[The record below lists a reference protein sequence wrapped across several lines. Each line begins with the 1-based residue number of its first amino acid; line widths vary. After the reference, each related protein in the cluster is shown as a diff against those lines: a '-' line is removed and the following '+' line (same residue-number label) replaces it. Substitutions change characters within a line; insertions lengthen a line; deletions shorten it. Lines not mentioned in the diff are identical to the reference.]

1 MSASP
6 RTIWLWQEIVSPH
19 MAGLA
24 VALAARGCRTTYVAE
39 RMTSAVG
46 DRASQGWAEYDFG
59 DAEFRLAPDREAVHR
74 LVSEAPTDSI
84 HVCESIR
91 GKGSTGIAQAALRR
105 RGLRQW
111 AIMERVKDAGWIGPV
126 KRMAYRARMAAA
138 RRHVQGVLAIGRGVP
153 EWVAA
158 RGFPADRVFPFT
170 YFLRHEPGAGA
181 PMVTGNAVGS
191 RFRFV
196 FAGRLVEL
204 KRVDLL
210 IEAVARIPGDDVELE
225 IIGTGP
231 LEQELRALGERR
243 MPGRI
248 RWRGRMPF
256 EQVPR
261 EIGTADCLVL
271 PSRIDGWGA
280 VVSEALMQG
289 TPAVCSSACGASVAV
304 AASGVGGVFES
315 GSLESLASLLGRQAA
330 RGRVTTE
337 DRSSLA
343 NWATCLGSK
352 AGAEYLL
359 DILDHADGRTGRPSA
374 PWSRHGP
381 GRGAAQPGSAR
392 DH

>member
-59 DAEFRLAPDREAVHR
+59 AAEFRLAPDRETVVR
-74 LVSEAPTDSI
+74 LVREAPANSI
-84 HVCESIR
+84 HICESIR
-91 GKGSTGIAQAALRR
+91 GKGSTGLAQAELRR

-126 KRMAYRARMAAA
+126 KRLAYRARIMAA
-138 RRHVQGVLAIGRGVP
+138 RGHVQGVLAIGRGVP

-158 RGFPADRVFPFT
+158 RGFPAERVFPFT
-170 YFLRHEPGAGA
+170 YFLRHDEAAGVSHVSGEA
-181 PMVTGNAVGS
+181 AGS

-210 IEAVARIPGDDVELE
+210 IEAVARIPGGDVELE

-261 EIGTADCLVL
+261 EIRLADCLVL

-289 TPAVCSSACGASVAV
+289 TPAICSSACGAGVAV

-315 GSLESLASLLGRQAA
+315 GSVESLAHLLGRQAA
-330 RGRVTTE
+330 RGRVTAE
-337 DRSSLA
+337 ARGSLA
-343 NWATCLGSK
+343 KWATCLGSS

-359 DILDHADGRTGRPSA
+359 DILDHAEGGSGRPPA
-374 PWSRHGP
+374 PWLAATP
-381 GRGAAQPGSAR
+381 PADPQGRG
-392 DH
+392 

>member
-1 MSASP
+1 M
-6 RTIWLWQEIVSPH
+6 
-19 MAGLA
+19 
-24 VALAARGCRTTYVAE
+24 AARG
-39 RMTSAVG
+39 
-46 DRASQGWAEYDFG
+46 
-59 DAEFRLAPDREAVHR
+59 
-74 LVSEAPTDSI
+74 
-84 HVCESIR
+84 
-91 GKGSTGIAQAALRR
+91 
-105 RGLRQW
+105 
-111 AIMERVKDAGWIGPV
+111 
-126 KRMAYRARMAAA
+126 
-138 RRHVQGVLAIGRGVP
+138 HVQGVLAIGRGVP

-158 RGFPADRVFPFT
+158 RGFPAERVFPFT
-170 YFLRHEPGAGA
+170 YFLRHDEAAGVSHVSGEA
-181 PMVTGNAVGS
+181 AGS

-210 IEAVARIPGDDVELE
+210 IEAVARIPGGDVELE

-261 EIGTADCLVL
+261 EIGAADCLVL

-289 TPAVCSSACGASVAV
+289 TPAVCSSACGARVAV

-330 RGRVTTE
+330 RGRVTAE
-337 DRSSLA
+337 DRGALA
-343 NWATCLGSK
+343 RWAACLGSD

-359 DILDHADGRTGRPSA
+359 GILDHAEGRTGRPSA
-374 PWSRHGP
+374 PWARGGP
-381 GRGAAQPGSAR
+381 AGAASV
-392 DH
+392 HNH